1 MGTTW
6 SVRIAALPARLA
18 EAIAPAVEGVLARIV
33 AQMSQWEPGSDLS
46 RFNRAPPES
55 WHTLP
60 PEFAHVLAAARD
72 VAARSGGAFDP
83 AMGEIADRWGFG
95 PSGLRARVPDGAP
108 AGARRIDF
116 EAPLR
121 RARRSAAA
129 ALDFSGIA
137 KGYAVDAVAE
147 CLRAMGLEDFLVEI
161 GGELRGHG
169 IKPDGQPWWVDLEQA
184 PGVAVRPIRVALH
197 GLAIATSAD
206 YRRGFEADGRRYA
219 HTLDPRTGAPLD
231 NGVASV
237 TVLHA
242 ECMRADAWATALS
255 VLGPDAGLTTAA
267 REGLAMHIVVRA
279 GRGAREVLSPAFAA
293 MLG

>member
-6 SVRIAALPARLA
+6 SVRIAALPERLA
-18 EAIAPAVEGVLARIV
+18 PAIAPAVQTVLDRVI

-46 RFNRAPPES
+46 RFNRATPGS
-55 WHTLP
+55 GISLP
-60 PEFAHVLAAARD
+60 AEFAHVLGAALD

-83 AMGEIADRWGFG
+83 AMGALADQWGFG
-95 PSGLRARVPDGAP
+95 PSGRRVGIPP
-108 AGARRIDF
+108 AVPGGERRIDF
-116 EAPLR
+116 EPLLL

-137 KGYAVDAVAE
+137 KGYAVDAVAAA
-147 CLRAMGLEDFLVEI
+147 LRAHGLDDFLVEI
-161 GGELRGHG
+161 GGELSGHG

-184 PGVAVRPIRVALH
+184 PGAAVAPIRVALH
-197 GLAIATSAD
+197 GLAIATSGD
-206 YRRGFEADGRRYA
+206 YRRHFEEGGRRYA
-219 HTLDPRTGAPLD
+219 HTLDPRSGAPLD

-255 VLGPDAGLTTAA
+255 VLGPEAAPAVAA
-267 REGLAMHIVVRA
+267 REGLAMHMVVRA
-279 GRGAREVLSPAFAA
+279 AEGPREILSPAFAA